1 MAKKHPKG
9 HVVAAKAV
17 KRRAGCMYFVDA
29 HGNVRETEMKGK
41 RKKGQG
47 ARNDLCKPA
56 KRRKR
61 RR

>member
-1 MAKKHPKG
+1 MARG
-9 HVVAAKAV
+9 HVVLKRAV
-17 KRRAGCMYFVDA
+17 KRRASCFYFVDA
-29 HGNVRETEMKGK
+29 EGNVRETEMKRA

-47 ARNDLCKPA
+47 SRNDLCKPK